1 MAFSTPSFYT
11 LFMEVSKNETVWET
25 TNVTNLLRNR
35 QSKTYYARV
44 KVNGKQKWVSLKTKV
59 FSVAKLKL
67 SDVERAVRNQGQLT
81 RGDTSSDKSNETTV
95 NRFITILQERIRN
108 DPTLADGTKE
118 RRETAIKALIKTWP
132 DLPQRDSRRLTRYDC
147 ENWGARALRDGTGF
161 IAPNVRTVRKGMS
174 ASSFNKCVDALRS
187 VLEIAKAEGA
197 IFDNPAKDLAKAS
210 LKSKRLNLPSGE
222 EFQAIVKSV
231 GTAGARWS
239 VDCADLVRLLAYSGL
254 RLREATSLQW
264 RNFDPKRNQ
273 LTVAGTKTETS
284 YRIVPVVAELGALFS
299 EIRARRGTEPE
310 NAAIVHVGGCLGAL
324 KRACQAVG
332 VAILTHH
339 DLRHLFAT
347 RCIESGVDI
356 PTVSRWLGH
365 SDGGALAMKTYG
377 HLRQDHSQAQA
388 AKVNFGTLK

>member
-1 MAFSTPSFYT
+1 MK
-11 LFMEVSKNETVWET
+11 ESKTETVWET

-35 QSKTYYARV
+35 QSGTYYARV

-67 SDVERAVRNQGQLT
+67 ADVEKAVRSQALMA
-81 RGDTSSDKSNETTV
+81 RGDTGPGQSSETTV
-95 NRFITILQERIRN
+95 NRFIGILQERIKN
-108 DPTLADGTKE
+108 DPSLAAGTKE

-132 DLPQRDSRRLTRYDC
+132 DLPQRDARRLTRFDC
-147 ENWGARALRDGTGF
+147 QNWGVRALREGTGF
-161 IAPNVRTVRKGMS
+161 IAPNVKTVRKGMS

-187 VLEIAKAEGA
+187 VFEIARAEGA
-197 IFDNPAKDLAKAS
+197 VFENPAKDLAKAS
-210 LKSKRLNLPSGE
+210 LKQKRLNLPSGE
-222 EFQAIVKSV
+222 QFQAIAKSV
-231 GTAGARWS
+231 ATGGARWS
-239 VDCADLVRLLAYSGL
+239 VDCTDLVRLLAYSGL

-264 RNFDPKRNQ
+264 RNFDAKKNQ

-284 YRIVPVVAELGALFS
+284 YRIVPVIAELGALLA
-299 EIRARRGTEPE
+299 EIRARRGPEPDSD
-310 NAAIVHVGGCLGAL
+310 AIVHVGGCLGAL
-324 KRACQAVG
+324 KTACQVVG
-332 VAILTHH
+332 VATLTHH

-388 AKVNFGTLK
+388 AKVSFGGGL